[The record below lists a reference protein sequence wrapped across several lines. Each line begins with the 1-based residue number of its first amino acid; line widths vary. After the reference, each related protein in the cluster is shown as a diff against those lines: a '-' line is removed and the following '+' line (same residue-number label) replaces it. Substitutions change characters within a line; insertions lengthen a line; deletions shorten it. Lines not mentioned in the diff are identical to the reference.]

1 MTDPL
6 DALRTGRD
14 IAEPVNPD
22 PRFAAA
28 LRERLRRA
36 LLTDTGGTMTTTENE
51 TTQDLRWGPSLTP
64 YLIVADGRGALD
76 WYVRVFDAKRRGEPY
91 VMEDGSIGHAE
102 LAIGDA
108 VLMLAEGTGD
118 TPVAPPGE
126 QLPSHSLH
134 LQVSDVDA
142 TVRRAEAAGATI
154 QRRPDDQG
162 YGRVAALLDPYGH
175 RWVLNQPPVHAR
187 MRHDG
192 DVGYLTMVTP
202 DAAMAREFYGAV
214 LGWHFVPGR
223 DENHWHIPGMQP
235 MTGLSGDPDALP
247 GARPF
252 FRVSNMDT
260 ALAAV
265 RAAGGQAGPA
275 QRQDYGLLAECVDN
289 QGVPFALMQLN

>member
-6 DALRTGRD
+6 DALHTGV
-14 IAEPVNPD
+14 EPVEPD

-28 LRERLRRA
+28 LRERLQRA
-36 LLTDTGGTMTTTENE
+36 LLTDTGGTMTTTTE
-51 TTQDLRWGPSLTP
+51 TTEDLRWGPSLTP
-64 YLIVADGRGALD
+64 YLIVEDGRGALD

-91 VMEDGSIGHAE
+91 IMADGSIGHAE

-108 VLMLAEGTGD
+108 VLMLAEGVGG
-118 TPVAPPGE
+118 TPVAPPSGE
-126 QLPSHSLH
+126 QLPSFSLH

-154 QRRPDDQG
+154 ERRPQDQG

-175 RWVLNQPPVHAR
+175 RWLLNQPPAHAR
-187 MRHDG
+187 LRRDG
-192 DVGYLTMVTP
+192 DVGYLTIITP
-202 DAAMAREFYGAV
+202 DATMAREFYGAV
-214 LGWHFVPGR
+214 LGWKFRPGR
-223 DENHWHIPGMQP
+223 DENHWHIPGVQP

-252 FRVSNMDT
+252 FQVSDMDT

-265 RAAGGQAGPA
+265 RTAGGQAGA
-275 QRQDYGLLAECVDN
+275 VQHEDYGLLAECVDD
-289 QGVPFALMQLN
+289 QGVPFALMQLD